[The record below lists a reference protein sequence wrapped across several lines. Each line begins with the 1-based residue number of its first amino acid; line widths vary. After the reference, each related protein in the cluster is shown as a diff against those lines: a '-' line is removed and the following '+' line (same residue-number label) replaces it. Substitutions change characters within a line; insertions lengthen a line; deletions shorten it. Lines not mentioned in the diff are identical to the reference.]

1 MQAGR
6 ISLTIGLASMVL
18 SVILGAVLGAIAGF
32 YRGIVDNI
40 IMRLA
45 DILMSMPGLPLLII
59 MGAILSEWK
68 VPSDY
73 RLYVIMIILS
83 LVGWPGL
90 ARLVRGQILS
100 LREQAFMQAA
110 DV

>member
-1 MQAGR
+1 
-6 ISLTIGLASMVL
+6 
-18 SVILGAVLGAIAGF
+18 
-32 YRGIVDNI
+32 
-40 IMRLA
+40 MRLA

-83 LVGWPGL
+83 LVGWRACTPCKR
-90 ARLVRGQILS
+90 ANFIT
-100 LREQAFMQAA
+100 
-110 DV
+110 

>member
-1 MQAGR
+1 
-6 ISLTIGLASMVL
+6 
-18 SVILGAVLGAIAGF
+18 
-32 YRGIVDNI
+32 

-90 ARLVRGQILS
+90 ARLVRGQILT
-100 LREQAFMQAA
+100 
-110 DV
+110 

>member
-1 MQAGR
+1 
-6 ISLTIGLASMVL
+6 
-18 SVILGAVLGAIAGF
+18 
-32 YRGIVDNI
+32 
-40 IMRLA
+40 MRLA

-90 ARLVRGQILS
+90 ARLVRGKFYHIESRHLCK
-100 LREQAFMQAA
+100 LLMC
-110 DV
+110 

>member
-1 MQAGR
+1 
-6 ISLTIGLASMVL
+6 
-18 SVILGAVLGAIAGF
+18 
-32 YRGIVDNI
+32 
-40 IMRLA
+40 MRLA

-100 LREQAFMQAA
+100 LREQAFMQ
-110 DV
+110 VMRMC